1 MPNGSTAPGNVCPWP
16 SLPINGSTLATGLG
30 AAACIETYVMA
41 MQAAKSIK
49 PEAVREALAAADF
62 DTQYAHIKF
71 TPEGDGD
78 PLNLGG
84 MIGQVQ
90 KGKLETVFP
99 EKAKSADAV
108 YPAQTWD
115 KKA

>member
-1 MPNGSTAPGNVCPWP
+1 MQTARST
-16 SLPINGSTLATGLG
+16 
-30 AAACIETYVMA
+30 
-41 MQAAKSIK
+41 K

-62 DTQYAHIKF
+62 ETQYARIKF
-71 TPEGDGD
+71 TPDGDGD
-78 PLNLGG
+78 PLALGG

-99 EKAKSADAV
+99 DKAKSADPI
-108 YPAQTWD
+108 YPAPAWD

>member
-1 MPNGSTAPGNVCPWP
+1 
-16 SLPINGSTLATGLG
+16 
-30 AAACIETYVMA
+30 
-41 MQAAKSIK
+41 MQMAKSTK
-49 PEAVREALAAADF
+49 SEPVREALAAADF

-78 PLNLGG
+78 PLSLGG

-99 EKAKSADAV
+99 EAAKSAAAI
-108 YPAQTWD
+108 YPAPAWD
-115 KKA
+115 KKGA